1 MAASPSVSSRTS
13 LGNSSNDTVDKGV
26 KSPYKSLSKLA
37 VPSTDFA
44 SSPRKFVGRP
54 PSGLPR
60 SPAPTTRGSTL
71 GMVSPSGSKDSK
83 PASSSSRRRKS
94 ENGTFS
100 SSTAD
105 ASANAGGSEDK
116 LAKILALKNQWKA
129 MKDQHEIAAQQAS
142 NRRVD
147 LTKELF

>member
-1 MAASPSVSSRTS
+1 
-13 LGNSSNDTVDKGV
+13 
-26 KSPYKSLSKLA
+26 
-37 VPSTDFA
+37 
-44 SSPRKFVGRP
+44 
-54 PSGLPR
+54 
-60 SPAPTTRGSTL
+60 
-71 GMVSPSGSKDSK
+71 MVSPSGSKDSK